1 MAKKEKKPI
10 IVKDKRGHDK
20 RLLRPDEKAG
30 KFAKEIKEK
39 THFTNFLD
47 PKFDKNGALIPLTKV
62 QQAFRAGYL
71 QARADNAKV
80 YNYKRKLK
88 GQKK

>member
-10 IVKDKRGHDK
+10 IVKDKRGFEK

-39 THFTNFLD
+39 SHFTNFLV
-47 PKFDKNGALIPLTKV
+47 PKVNKNGELIPLTKV

>member
-1 MAKKEKKPI
+1 MAKKQKKPI
-10 IVKDKRGHDK
+10 IVKDKNGYDR

-39 THFTNFLD
+39 MHFTNFFE
-47 PKFDKNGALIPLTKV
+47 PKVDKNGALIPLTKV
-62 QQAFRAGYL
+62 QQAFRAGYI

-80 YNYKRKLK
+80 YKYKKRLR

>member
-10 IVKDKRGHDK
+10 IVKDKRGFEK

-39 THFTNFLD
+39 SHFTNFLA

>member
-10 IVKDKRGHDK
+10 IVKDKRGFEK

-30 KFAKEIKEK
+30 KFAKEIKER
-39 THFTNFLD
+39 THFTNFLE
-47 PKFDKNGALIPLTKV
+47 PKVNKNGELLPLTKV

-71 QARADNAKV
+71 QARSDNAKV
-80 YNYKRKLK
+80 YNYKKRLR